1 MSRHLTSLNWIRVF
15 EAAARTSS
23 FARAAERLA
32 MSPPAVSQQIRA
44 LEDHL
49 GRKLF
54 NRAAAGVT
62 LTNDGRAL
70 LSACSNPLSRIEA
83 ITDEFR
89 QQKQKTLVVAASLM
103 FSVSWLAPRL
113 PRFLEK
119 YPDIKIDLRSLTG
132 RPERPDPDVSVWIA
146 FGPYPAGLVATTL
159 FGEDLTPVAVP
170 AIASKI
176 RNPESLLD
184 HVLIEPAQHE
194 TTWANVLG
202 LPVIPSATKVLK
214 VDNTL
219 AALECAVAGAGI
231 ALARAPATNMMV
243 DRLGLETC
251 IPEFSVKGSEHYNV
265 LHHEN
270 LNNEKEVSLFI
281 DWIRSEIKEM

>member
-1 MSRHLTSLNWIRVF
+1 MSRRLTSLNWIRVF

-89 QQKQKTLVVAASLM
+89 QQKQKTLVIAASLM

-132 RPERPDPDVSVWIA
+132 RPERPDPDVSVWVA
-146 FGPYPAGLVATTL
+146 FGPYPAGLVATEL
-159 FGEDLTPVAVP
+159 FGEDLTPVAIP
-170 AIASKI
+170 TIANKI
-176 RNPESLLD
+176 RNPDDLLD

-194 TTWANVLG
+194 TTWANILG

-243 DRLGLETC
+243 DRLGLEAC
-251 IPEFSVKGSEHYNV
+251 IPEFSVKGSEQYNL

-281 DWIRSEIKEM
+281 DWIRSEIKAM